1 MRHGVGGIGACTYD
15 ARLGSVCARVNSYDI
30 SAIVC
35 AVTAPIPQ
43 QNNCVRL
50 RYLGPDRGER
60 SWL

>member
-1 MRHGVGGIGACTYD
+1 MRQGIGGIGACTYD
-15 ARLGSVCARVNSYDI
+15 ALGPVYTRVNSYDI